1 MLVLGIDPGT
11 AVTGYG
17 VVRTD
22 VRGTPTLVECG
33 VVRTSADDPF
43 PARLDQLFEAASE
56 LVARHR
62 PELVAIEQVFLG
74 KNVRS
79 MVTLAHA
86 RAALLLAAQ
95 RGGVPI
101 REYPPADVKK
111 AITGTGGA
119 TKEQVA
125 FMVTRLLRLAAPP
138 APADAADGVA
148 IALTCLLRARTDALI
163 ARAVG
168 R

>member
-1 MLVLGIDPGT
+1 MLVLGLDPGT

-17 VVRTD
+17 VVRD
-22 VRGTPTLVECG
+22 DGKGGATLVECG
-33 VVRTSADDPF
+33 VVRTRADAPF
-43 PARLDQLFEAASE
+43 AARLDVLFEAAGE
-56 LVARHR
+56 LLARHR
-62 PELVAIEQVFLG
+62 PDVVAVEQVFLG

-95 RGGVPI
+95 RAGADI
-101 REYPPADVKK
+101 REYSPSDVKK
-111 AITGTGGA
+111 AITGAGGA
-119 TKEQVA
+119 TKDQVA
-125 FMVTRLLRLAAPP
+125 FMVTRLLRLAAVPS
-138 APADAADGVA
+138 PADAADGVA
-148 IALTCLLRARTDALI
+148 IALACLLRARTDALI